1 LRRGKRK
8 FFRPGSEVGLFVVQN
23 QGFLRAHGDRRMAA
37 FGNVLAAEWQ
47 RNGSKMA
54 AAGQRPGSRWL
65 RGGQLLAA
73 EWQRIGNIWQ
83 PG

>member
-1 LRRGKRK
+1 
-8 FFRPGSEVGLFVVQN
+8 LFKIKDFSV
-23 QGFLRAHGDRRMAA
+23 RMAIGA
-37 FGNVLAAEWQ
+37 WQLLAMFWQ